1 MKKSHIIAIIIIAVA
16 VGVIIS
22 TAGDASTYV
31 SFKEAYEMAAEG
43 DKDMVHV
50 VGKLKKDAV
59 TGKIEMQYD
68 PIVDPNYFSFVMVD
82 TNKEEHAVI
91 YYHPKPQDLEKS
103 EKIVVVGSVKNNEFI
118 ADQILMKCPSKYEEK
133 ELKTSAVSVR
143 Q

>member
-1 MKKSHIIAIIIIAVA
+1 
-16 VGVIIS
+16 
-22 TAGDASTYV
+22 
-31 SFKEAYEMAAEG
+31 MAAEG

-50 VGKLKKDAV
+50 VGKLKKDAT

-82 TNKEEHAVI
+82 TNQEEHPVI

-103 EKIVVVGSVKNNEFI
+103 EKIVVVGSVKNNEFV

-133 ELKTSAVSVR
+133 ELKTGAVSVR

>member
-82 TNKEEHAVI
+82 TNKEERAVI